1 MAARPLRR
9 LLLIG
14 VLLLVAALGA
24 VFAVALFEAPS
35 GADLQA
41 RVAAIER
48 ASGAEPVPITRIP
61 PSLREAVVATED
73 ERFYENR
80 GVDLIALARAIPYDV
95 THLSLAQGA
104 STITEQLGKLVY
116 LQGNDHSPWRKL
128 TDIALAFRLGH
139 RYDREQVLDDYL
151 NIAYFGGGAYGVE
164 NAARRYFG
172 RDVARI
178 DLAQAS
184 ELAGLVQSP
193 TQYDPLTDPVAARS
207 RQVAVLRSMVRN
219 GYITEAEASAV
230 VARPLPVRGGRVL
243 PALHGVG
250 FSVPPPFDWAELVVA
265 LLIVAGAVAA
275 FAAARLVA
283 PTLAAR
289 FGLELAA
296 AVLLIAGAV
305 IAAYSVQVV

>member
-1 MAARPLRR
+1 MAARSLRR
-9 LLLIG
+9 LLLLG
-14 VLLLVAALGA
+14 VLLLIAALGA
-24 VFAVALFEAPS
+24 VFAVALIEAPS
-35 GADLQA
+35 VVDLQP

-48 ASGAEPVPITRIP
+48 ANGADPVPITRIP
-61 PSLREAVVATED
+61 ATLREAVVATED
-73 ERFYENR
+73 ERFYSNR
-80 GVDLIALARAIPYDV
+80 GVDLIALARAVPYDV

-128 TDIALAFRLGH
+128 TAIALAFRIGH

-151 NIAYFGGGAYGVE
+151 NVAYFGDGAYGVE

-172 RDVARI
+172 RDVTQL

-193 TQYDPLTDPVAARS
+193 TLYDPLTEPVAARS

-219 GYITEAEASAV
+219 GYITEAEAGAV
-230 VARPLPVRGGRVL
+230 VSRPLAIRGGRAL
-243 PALHGVG
+243 PVLHGVG
-250 FSVPPPFDWAELVVA
+250 FAVPAPFDWAELAVA
-265 LLIVAGAVAA
+265 VLIVAGAVAA
-275 FAAARLVA
+275 FAAARLAA

-296 AVLLIAGAV
+296 ALLLIAGV
-305 IAAYSVQVV
+305 VVAAYAVQVV

>member
-1 MAARPLRR
+1 VAARSLRR
-9 LLLIG
+9 FLLLG
-14 VLLLVAALGA
+14 VLLLIAALGA
-24 VFAVALFEAPS
+24 VFAVALIEAPS
-35 GADLQA
+35 VVDLQP

-48 ASGAEPVPITRIP
+48 ANGADPVPITRIP
-61 PSLREAVVATED
+61 ASLREAVVATED
-73 ERFYENR
+73 ERFYSNR
-80 GVDLIALARAIPYDV
+80 GVDLIALARAVPYDV

-116 LQGNDHSPWRKL
+116 LQGNDRSPWRKL
-128 TDIALAFRLGH
+128 TAIALAFRIGH

-151 NIAYFGGGAYGVE
+151 NVAYFGDGAYGVE

-172 RDVARI
+172 RDVTQL

-193 TQYDPLTDPVAARS
+193 TLYDPLTEPAAARS

-219 GYITEAEASAV
+219 GYITEAEAGAV
-230 VARPLPVRGGRVL
+230 VSRPLAIRGGRAL

-250 FSVPPPFDWAELVVA
+250 FAVPAPFDWAELAVA
-265 LLIVAGAVAA
+265 VLIVAGAVAA
-275 FAAARLVA
+275 FAAARLAA

-296 AVLLIAGAV
+296 ALLLIAGV
-305 IAAYSVQVV
+305 VVAAYAVQVV